1 MSRPL
6 PWYFWATVAAAGV
19 LLLLVLVP
27 PLRGFVVEAVAAVL
41 AGAVGVRSVQRR
53 SAARDEATE
62 AIEDHREAAAVETH
76 QTESRQERA
85 SERASEALGESVES
99 APPEDAKDRE
109 RRAQAL
115 GADPL
120 G

>member
-1 MSRPL
+1 MNRPL
-6 PWYFWATVAAAGV
+6 PWYFWAALATAGV

-27 PLRGFVVEAVAAVL
+27 PLRDFGVEVVTAVF

-62 AIEDHREAAAVETH
+62 AIEDHREAAAVETR

-85 SERASEALGESVES
+85 SERVSEALGEPVES
-99 APPEDAKDRE
+99 APPEDAKGRE
-109 RRAQAL
+109 RRSQAL
-115 GADPL
+115 GSDPL